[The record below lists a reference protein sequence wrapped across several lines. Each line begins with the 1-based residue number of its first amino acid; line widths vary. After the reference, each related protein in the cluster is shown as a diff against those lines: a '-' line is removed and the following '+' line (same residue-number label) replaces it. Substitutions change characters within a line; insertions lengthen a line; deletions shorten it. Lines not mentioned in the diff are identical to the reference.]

1 MKYTLLSKWTVLLL
15 TLLTVGMTI
24 FGVKLAFGGSPLPGV
39 LLIVLGVLVYGIAWF
54 VALFDSIQERKYL
67 WSLGLILLL
76 PTFVGP
82 AIYGLLGPKNT
93 K

>member
-15 TLLTVGMTI
+15 TVLTVAMTI
-24 FGVKLAFGGSPLPGV
+24 FGVKLAFGGNALSGV
-39 LLIVLGVLVYGIAWF
+39 LVIVLGVLVYGVAWF

-67 WSLGLILLL
+67 WSLGLIVLL
-76 PTFVGP
+76 PLFVGP